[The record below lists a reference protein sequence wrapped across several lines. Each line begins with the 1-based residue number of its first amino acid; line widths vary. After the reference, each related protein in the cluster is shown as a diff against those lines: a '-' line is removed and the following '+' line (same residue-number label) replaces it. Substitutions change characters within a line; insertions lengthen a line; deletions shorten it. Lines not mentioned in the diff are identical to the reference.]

1 MLICR
6 KQNGYLH
13 MSKKLKTVFI
23 ALIMLSSSLIARE
36 RPNVLFIMVDD
47 LNTDV
52 GFLGDIHAKTPNL
65 DELAEQAVVFTN
77 AHCQAPICGPS
88 RNSLLTGKYP
98 HNTGLYSLD
107 PMFRDVE
114 ELEEL
119 VSLPQFFR
127 ENGYSSPNVGKIY
140 HTKPDGLSF
149 DTVYGWYGAFGPF
162 PDETIHLDPDL
173 PVHPYYDWGPFLTEP
188 ETADAKVAQKA
199 VQLIKE
205 HSDDDRPFF
214 LSVGFFR
221 PHCPLYA
228 PQEWFDMHPLE
239 NIEPASDQSA
249 DMEDI
254 SPYARKLVRY
264 ESIQRYN
271 NWLLDG
277 RSASFLQAYRS
288 CVSFSDHC
296 VGKVLDALRESG
308 EIDNTIIVLCG
319 DHGVHNGRKNIW
331 YKRTLWDAS
340 THVALVIKAPGYPA
354 RRVQAPA
361 GLIDI
366 YPTLC
371 KLAGLQAPGD
381 IDGLSLEGLMAGRS
395 EKHPPALT
403 SHGPGNFSLHDENW
417 HYIRYAD
424 GSEELYDH
432 RSDPDEYTNLADRTE
447 MTEIIARFDPFIPK
461 EWKPFAPGSKG
472 IASPHFPGK

>member
-1 MLICR
+1 
-6 KQNGYLH
+6 
-13 MSKKLKTVFI
+13 MSKKLKPVFL
-23 ALIMLSSSLIARE
+23 ALIMLSSSVLAGE
-36 RPNVLFIMVDD
+36 KPNVLFIMVDD

-52 GFLGDIHAKTPNL
+52 GFLGDAFAKTPNL

-88 RNSLLTGKYP
+88 RNSMLTGKYP

-114 ELEEL
+114 ELKAL
-119 VSLPQFFR
+119 VALPQLFR
-127 ENGYSSPNVGKIY
+127 ESGYNSQNVGKIY
-140 HTKPDGLSF
+140 HTKVDEKSF
-149 DTVYGWYGAFGPF
+149 EKAHGWFGGFGPF
-162 PDETIHLDPDL
+162 PEEPIHLDPDL
-173 PVHPYYDWGPFLTEP
+173 PVHPYFDWGPFLTEP
-188 ETADAKVAQKA
+188 ETADAQVAKKA
-199 VQLIKE
+199 VELIKE
-205 HSDDDRPFF
+205 GALSDQPFF
-214 LSVGFFR
+214 LAVGFFR

-228 PQEWFDMHPLE
+228 PQEWFDQHPLE

-264 ESIQRYN
+264 ETIQRYN
-271 NWLLDG
+271 KWLLDG

-296 VGKVLDALRESG
+296 VGKVLDALQESG

-340 THVALVIKAPGYPA
+340 THVALVIKAPGYPP
-354 RRVQAPA
+354 RRVHAPA

-371 KLAGLQAPGD
+371 KLAGLKAPRE
-381 IDGLSLEGLMAGRS
+381 IDGLSLDGLMAGHS
-395 EKHPPALT
+395 EKRPPALT
-403 SHGPGNFSLHDENW
+403 SHGPGNFSLRDENW

-432 RSDPDEYTNLADRTE
+432 RIDPDEYTNLAAKPE
-447 MTEIIARFDPFIPK
+447 MAEIIARFEPHIPK
-461 EWKPFAPGSKG
+461 DWKPFAPGSKG